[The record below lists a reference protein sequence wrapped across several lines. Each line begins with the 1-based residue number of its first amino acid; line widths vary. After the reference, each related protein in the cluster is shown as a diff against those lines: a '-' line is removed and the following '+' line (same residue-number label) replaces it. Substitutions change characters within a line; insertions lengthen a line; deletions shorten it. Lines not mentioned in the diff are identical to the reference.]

1 MDVIK
6 TSLIVGIGLTLY
18 YLLLQWPNEVGLYS
32 ESPSTYLETEGKVDS
47 EYSLTEPLS
56 PLSPLGENKLKSL
69 SEPVDV
75 FEIENDEKWKGTF
88 VGYPIHS
95 EERKPYCI
103 KFIEYP
109 YGNHIWIHAYNYF
122 YQITFPFLK
131 QVRNFE
137 KTTLVKLLCKQED
150 IPTELEFIIINI
162 QQKILFLE
170 Q

>member
-1 MDVIK
+1 MRSISRDIHA
-6 TSLIVGIGLTLY
+6 S
-18 YLLLQWPNEVGLYS
+18 
-32 ESPSTYLETEGKVDS
+32 STCNDLAGKLNTNGS
-47 EYSLTEPLS
+47 FYGPLS
-56 PLSPLGENKLKSL
+56 SL
-69 SEPVDV
+69 NSRLNISLDNPQ
-75 FEIENDEKWKGTF
+75 INGIRLREKWKGTF

-103 KFIEYP
+103 RFIEYP

-150 IPTELEFIIINI
+150 IPTELEIIIIN
-162 QQKILFLE
+162 FCF
-170 Q
+170 